1 MKTARWRTQS
11 GRRRGPPA
19 LVIAVLVVCL
29 AGTGLADTPQAPD
42 LDEVLTR
49 AGAYVTALQQ
59 QLSGIVL
66 EEDYLQQSFPG
77 PAQRGGRTSTR
88 RRQLRSDLLMVRLA
102 SQDRWVQFRDVFQV
116 DGKLVRDRDERLG
129 RLFLNPSAANMEQAE
144 AISRES
150 ARYNL
155 GSIERTINLPLIA
168 LSYFQP
174 AHRPRSTFARVDAGK
189 VKAWARIARAE
200 DIWAISYRETE
211 TGTLIRTSGGRD
223 LPVIGRAWI
232 DAITGRILRTE
243 LVAKSPDVQGRVEV
257 TYQLDATL
265 GFLVPAEMREEYSDT
280 RAMRRILGRA
290 RYGNIKRFTVTTDE
304 TLRKPPG
311 QPHP

>member
-1 MKTARWRTQS
+1 MKAARWRTQS

-19 LVIAVLVVCL
+19 FVLSMLAACL
-29 AGTGLADTPQAPD
+29 AGAGFAGTPQAPD

-49 AGAYVTALQQ
+49 AGAYVTAFQQ
-59 QLSGIVL
+59 QLAGIVL
-66 EEDYLQQSFPG
+66 EEDYLQQAFPG
-77 PAQRGGRTSTR
+77 PAQRRARTTR

-102 SQDRWVQFRDVFQV
+102 AQDRWVQFRDVFQV
-116 DGKLVRDRDERLG
+116 DGRPVRDRDERLQ
-129 RLFLNPSAANMEQAE
+129 RLFLNPSPANLEQAE

-174 AHRPRSTFARVDAGK
+174 AHRWRSTFARVDAGN
-189 VKAWARIARAE
+189 VKAWASIATAA
-200 DIWAISYRETE
+200 DIWAVSYRETE
-211 TGTLIRTSGGRD
+211 PDTLIRTSGERD
-223 LPVIGRAWI
+223 LPASGRAWI
-232 DAITGRILRTE
+232 DAATGRVLRTE
-243 LVAKSPDVQGRVEV
+243 LIAKSAEVQGRIEV
-257 TYQLDATL
+257 NYQLDAAL

-280 RAMRRILGRA
+280 PAMRRIVGRA

-311 QPHP
+311 QP

>member
-1 MKTARWRTQS
+1 MKAARWRTQS

-19 LVIAVLVVCL
+19 LVLSVFAVCL
-29 AGTGLADTPQAPD
+29 SGTGFAGTSQAPD

-49 AGAYVTALQQ
+49 AGAYVTAFQQ
-59 QLSGIVL
+59 QLAGIVL
-66 EEDYLQQSFPG
+66 EEDYLQQSLPG

-174 AHRPRSTFARVDAGK
+174 EHRPRSTFARVDAGN
-189 VKAWARIARAE
+189 VKPWASVAAAA
-200 DIWAISYRETE
+200 DIWAVSYRETKPD
-211 TGTLIRTSGGRD
+211 TLIRTSGERD
-223 LPVIGRAWI
+223 LPASGRAWI
-232 DAITGRILRTE
+232 DATTGRILRTE
-243 LVAKSPDVQGRVEV
+243 LIAKSPDVQGRVEV
-257 TYQLDATL
+257 TYQLDVVL

-280 RAMRRILGRA
+280 RAMRRIVGRA

-304 TLRKPPG
+304 ALKKPPG
-311 QPHP
+311 QP